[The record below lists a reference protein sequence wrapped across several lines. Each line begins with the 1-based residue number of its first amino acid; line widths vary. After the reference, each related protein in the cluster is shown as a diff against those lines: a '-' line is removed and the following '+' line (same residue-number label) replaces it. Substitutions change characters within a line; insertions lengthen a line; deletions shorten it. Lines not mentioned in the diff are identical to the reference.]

1 MVTVFW
7 SSDVHLKG
15 SQSGTNGG
23 RPSQLGTETW
33 KPVYSRGYSAPI
45 IMGIDPVDVG
55 VGMANHAHA
64 YVLGDLPALQVG
76 DHGMPKTVKALTG
89 HLILPGLGIIW
100 VHPRV
105 GQYANKGLAKAADRV
120 TLNGAS

>member
-1 MVTVFW
+1 MN
-7 SSDVHLKG
+7 
-15 SQSGTNGG
+15 QTNIDE
-23 RPSQLGTETW
+23 RRLSTDTRQAINR
-33 KPVYSRGYSAPI
+33 RGYGAPI
-45 IMGIDPVDVG
+45 IMGINPMDVG
-55 VGMANHAHA
+55 VGMADHAHA